1 MVLKLGANTEP
12 DAKYDIAA
20 AIGHEEADGQLQ
32 QC

>member
-1 MVLKLGANTEP
+1 MVLKLGTKNAPN
-12 DAKYDIAA
+12 AKHDIAA